1 MISFLWRLTK
11 REIKQQLN
19 KFYPM
24 IWIYRLFIVLVSGTV
39 FNVWLLNMDQA
50 SPYRGGT
57 ALTLKE
63 EFLTYGLSENIFY
76 LIGVIKLLSAFALFF
91 GLRFKQTVV
100 PAAQIIA
107 VLMLGAISMH
117 FKVGDP
123 LLRSVPAIGMLG
135 MCLIIR
141 RLHKKLN

>member
-76 LIGVIKLLSAFALFF
+76 LIGGIKLLSAFTLFF

-135 MCLIIR
+135 MCLIIW

>member
-1 MISFLWRLTK
+1 MISFLLRLTK

>member
-1 MISFLWRLTK
+1 
-11 REIKQQLN
+11 
-19 KFYPM
+19 M

-39 FNVWLLNMDQA
+39 FNVWLLNMDRA
-50 SPYRGGT
+50 SPYRGGD

-76 LIGVIKLLSAFALFF
+76 LIGGIKLLAALALFF

-117 FKVGDP
+117 FKVADP

-135 MCLIIR
+135 MCLVIWG
-141 RLHKKLN
+141 LHKKLN

>member
-1 MISFLWRLTK
+1 VISFLWRLTK

>member
-1 MISFLWRLTK
+1 
-11 REIKQQLN
+11 
-19 KFYPM
+19 M
-24 IWIYRLFIVLVSGTV
+24 IWIYRLFIILVSGTV

-50 SPYRGGT
+50 SPYRGGA

-76 LIGVIKLLSAFALFF
+76 LIGGIKLLAALALFF

-117 FKVGDP
+117 FKVADP

-135 MCLIIR
+135 MCLVIW
-141 RLHKKLN
+141 RLHRKLN

>member
-19 KFYPM
+19 KFYHM

>member
-1 MISFLWRLTK
+1 
-11 REIKQQLN
+11 
-19 KFYPM
+19 M

-39 FNVWLLNMDQA
+39 FNVWLLNMEQA
-50 SPYRGGT
+50 SPYRGGA

-76 LIGVIKLLSAFALFF
+76 LIGGIKLLAALALFF
-91 GLRFKQTVV
+91 GL
-100 PAAQIIA
+100 
-107 VLMLGAISMH
+107 
-117 FKVGDP
+117 DP

-135 MCLIIR
+135 MCLVIW